1 MDELSDQELQFLQ
14 TLREQTGNVDFSVLI
29 ARRAALW
36 TITLSHTVGSKL
48 LVDLAKARHF
58 LTRGSVLGA
67 TGLSGRGWRLS
78 STTINELPDWLG
90 LTNAERG
97 AISSRVIWARRK

>member
-48 LVDLAKARHF
+48 LVDS
-58 LTRGSVLGA
+58 GEGA
-67 TGLSGRGWRLS
+67 TFSDAWERVGGDWPKRPRLE
-78 STTINELPDWLG
+78 IVVDND
-90 LTNAERG
+90 
-97 AISSRVIWARRK
+97 K